1 MNSKQSLAQNIPQE
15 PISPPTTDSSGLIE
29 QVISRLKSVYDPE
42 IPVNIVDLGLIY
54 GVAETAPGEIVVTMT
69 LTAPNCPAA
78 QFMPEEIE
86 TKLKGISGVKSVRL
100 DIVWDPPWDPSRMS
114 EAARLELGM
123 F

>member
-1 MNSKQSLAQNIPQE
+1 
-15 PISPPTTDSSGLIE
+15 
-29 QVISRLKSVYDPE
+29 
-42 IPVNIVDLGLIY
+42 
-54 GVAETAPGEIVVTMT
+54 MT